1 MIYEPQNILAQE
13 WTFLLAY
20 NSSSPPALTYLC
32 ISIMG
37 LSVTEL
43 LGWISSHAFIRGDAN
58 GDFGDLRVFLFNH
71 LFFLVSSGCCFK
83 E

>member
-1 MIYEPQNILAQE
+1 MNPKTFWLKSGHSYWLTIL
-13 WTFLLAY
+13 L
-20 NSSSPPALTYLC
+20 SPPALTYVC

-43 LGWISSHAFIRGDAN
+43 LGWISSHAFLRGDAN
-58 GDFGDLRVFLFNH
+58 GDFGDLLVFLFNH
-71 LFFLVSSGCCFK
+71 LFFLLTSGCCFK